1 VNRFLKL
8 KDLVIHVHIHD
19 NHGERDEH
27 LPVGFG
33 TVPWDR
39 VAAAFEGYSGRMVT
53 ESRSLTEG
61 QRSLK
66 RLKKL
71 MKKE

>member
-1 VNRFLKL
+1 
-8 KDLVIHVHIHD
+8 
-19 NHGERDEH
+19 
-27 LPVGFG
+27 
-33 TVPWDR
+33 
-39 VAAAFEGYSGRMVT
+39 VASAFKGYSGRMVT